1 MWYSKTTTIDNNSCL
16 IYKGPFFTIEWFY
29 DEDGYSQPY
38 EYFLKSSAG
47 QKRKFLLL
55 VKKMGDFGKIIDK
68 KKFRNEENKIYAFK
82 PKPDRYLCFFR
93 SGKKIIV
100 TNAFRKKGDKLPA
113 QEKAVALKNMEKYN
127 LVHKNQKE
135 K

>member
-1 MWYSKTTTIDNNSCL
+1 
-16 IYKGPFFTIEWFY
+16 
-29 DEDGYSQPY
+29 
-38 EYFLKSSAG
+38 
-47 QKRKFLLL
+47 
-55 VKKMGDFGKIIDK
+55 MGDFGKIIDK

-100 TNAFRKKGDKLPA
+100 TNAFRKKGDKLTA